1 VPVGA
6 YAQLSG
12 GEILL
17 MGMYV
22 DDSGNVQTGKTSGDA
37 DKAQFLG
44 ESLAKQL
51 KARSNGR

>member
-1 VPVGA
+1 MPVGA